1 MTTFTELQTQIRD
14 YTETTSDVLTDV
26 IVNDFIE
33 HAEDRIFRELDL
45 DVFRSYQTA
54 SLTVG
59 NPFVAVP
66 GINITQDAFTRSVQI
81 YTDGGTPTREYLI
94 QKDVTFMNEYWPNRD
109 STGKPKYYANWDQ
122 DRLYLAP
129 TPNSAYKIELA
140 LNKQPTGLSSSNTT
154 TWVSTNAPKV
164 LLYACLVEAF
174 RFLKGPDNMLQY
186 YEQGYQQA
194 LQGLQIEQQG
204 RRRRDEHYDGI
215 LRFPLDSKQP

>member
-1 MTTFTELQTQIRD
+1 MTTFAELQTQIRD
-14 YTETTSDVLTDV
+14 YTEATSDVLTDI

-33 HAEDRIFRELDL
+33 HAEDRIFRETDL

-140 LNKQPTGLSSSNTT
+140 LNKQPTGLSSINTT
-154 TWVSTNAPKV
+154 TWLSTNAPKV

-174 RFLKGPDNMLQY
+174 RYLKGPDNMLQY

-194 LQGLQIEQQG
+194 LQGLQLEQQG
-204 RRRRDEHYDGI
+204 RRRRDEFYDGV

>member
-1 MTTFTELQTQIRD
+1 MTTYSELVTQIRD
-14 YTETTSDVLTDV
+14 YTETTSDVLSDT

-33 HAEDRIFRELDL
+33 HAEKRIFRDVDL
-45 DVFRSYQTA
+45 DIFRSYQFAT
-54 SLTVG
+54 LTVG
-59 NPFVAVP
+59 NPFVSLP
-66 GINITQDAFTRSVQI
+66 GANTDNIAFVRSAQI
-81 YTDGGTPTREYLI
+81 YTSASPTRDYLE
-94 QKDVTFMNEYWPNRD
+94 QKAISFMNEYWPNRD

-122 DRLYLAP
+122 ATLYLAP
-129 TPNSAYKIELA
+129 TPNSAYNIELA

-164 LLYACLVEAF
+164 ILYATLCEAF

-204 RRRRDEHYDGI
+204 RRRRDEYYDGV

>member
-1 MTTFTELQTQIRD
+1 MTTYAELVDQIRD
-14 YTETTSDVLTDV
+14 YTETTSDVLTTT

-33 HAEDRIFRELDL
+33 HAEDRIFREVDL
-45 DVFRSYQTA
+45 DIFRSYQVA
-54 SLTVG
+54 SLTQG

-66 GINITQDAFTRSVQI
+66 GANIGQTAFVRSAQI
-81 YTDGGTPTREYLI
+81 YTSGATPVRDYLE

-109 STGKPKYYANWDQ
+109 TQGKPKYYANWDQ

-140 LNKQPTGLSSSNTT
+140 LNKQPTGLSTANTT
-154 TWVSTNAPKV
+154 TWVSINAPKV
-164 LLYACLVEAF
+164 LLYAALLEAF
-174 RFLKGPDNMLQY
+174 RFLKGPDNMLAY
-186 YEQGYQQA
+186 YDHGYKQA

-204 RRRRDEHYDGI
+204 RRRRDEYYDGI

>member
-14 YTETTSDVLTDV
+14 YTEATTDVLTDI

-33 HAEDRIFRELDL
+33 HAEDRIFRECDL

-54 SLTVG
+54 SLTIG

-140 LNKQPTGLSSSNTT
+140 LNKQPTGLSSTTST
-154 TWVSTNAPKV
+154 TWLSTNAPKV

-204 RRRRDEHYDGI
+204 RRRRDEHYDGV

>member
-1 MTTFTELQTQIRD
+1 MTTFAELQTQIRD
-14 YTETTSDVLTDV
+14 YTEATTDVLTDV

-33 HAEDRIFRELDL
+33 HAEDRIFREVDL

-54 SLTVG
+54 SLTIG

-140 LNKQPTGLSSSNTT
+140 LNKQPTGLSSTTTT
-154 TWVSTNAPKV
+154 TWLSTNAPKV

>member
-14 YTETTSDVLTDV
+14 YTEATSDVLSDV

-140 LNKQPTGLSSSNTT
+140 LNKQPTGLSSTTST
-154 TWVSTNAPKV
+154 TWLSTNAPKV

>member
-14 YTETTSDVLTDV
+14 YTEATSDVLTDV

-140 LNKQPTGLSSSNTT
+140 LNKQPTGLSSTTST
-154 TWVSTNAPKV
+154 TWLSTNAPKV
-164 LLYACLVEAF
+164 LLYACLVEAY

-194 LQGLQIEQQG
+194 LQGLQFEQQG

>member
-14 YTETTSDVLTDV
+14 YTEATSDVLTDV

-140 LNKQPTGLSSSNTT
+140 LNKQPSGLSSTTAT
-154 TWVSTNAPKV
+154 TWLSTNAPKV
-164 LLYACLVEAF
+164 LLYACLVEAY

-194 LQGLQIEQQG
+194 LQGLQFEQQG

>member
-14 YTETTSDVLTDV
+14 YTEATTDVLTDI

-33 HAEDRIFRELDL
+33 HAEDRIFRECDL

-140 LNKQPTGLSSSNTT
+140 LNKQPTGLSATTTT
-154 TWVSTNAPKV
+154 TWLSTNAPKV
-164 LLYACLVEAF
+164 LLYACLVEAY

-194 LQGLQIEQQG
+194 LQGLQLEQQG

>member
-1 MTTFTELQTQIRD
+1 MTTFSELQTQIRD
-14 YTETTSDVLTDV
+14 YTEATSDVLTDI

-33 HAEDRIFRELDL
+33 HAEDRIFRETDL
-45 DVFRSYQTA
+45 DEFRSYQTA

-81 YTDGGTPTREYLI
+81 YTDGATPVREYLI

-164 LLYACLVEAF
+164 LLYACLVEAY
-174 RFLKGPDNMLQY
+174 RFLKGPDNLLQY

-194 LQGLQIEQQG
+194 LQGLQFEQQG

>member
-14 YTETTSDVLTDV
+14 YTEATSDVLTDV

-129 TPNSAYKIELA
+129 TPKSAYKIELA
-140 LNKQPTGLSSSNTT
+140 LNKQPTGLSATTTT
-154 TWVSTNAPKV
+154 TWLSTNAPKV
-164 LLYACLVEAF
+164 LLYACLVEAY

>member
-1 MTTFTELQTQIRD
+1 MTTYSELVTQIRD
-14 YTETTSDVLTDV
+14 YTETTSDVLSDT

-33 HAEDRIFRELDL
+33 HAEKRIFRDVDL
-45 DVFRSYQTA
+45 EIFRSYQFAT
-54 SLTVG
+54 LTVG
-59 NPFVAVP
+59 NPFVSLP
-66 GINITQDAFTRSVQI
+66 GANTDNIAFVRSAQI
-81 YTDGGTPTREYLI
+81 YTSASPTRDYLE
-94 QKDVTFMNEYWPNRD
+94 QKDISFMNEYWPNRD
-109 STGKPKYYANWDQ
+109 TTGKPKYYANWDQ
-122 DRLYLAP
+122 DTLYLAP
-129 TPNSAYKIELA
+129 TPNSAYNIELA

-164 LLYACLVEAF
+164 ILYAALCEAF

-204 RRRRDEHYDGI
+204 RRRRDEYYDGV

>member
-14 YTETTSDVLTDV
+14 YTEATSDVLTDV

-129 TPNSAYKIELA
+129 TPNSAYKIELD
-140 LNKQPTGLSSSNTT
+140 LNKQPTGLSATTTT
-154 TWVSTNAPKV
+154 TWLSTNAPKV
-164 LLYACLVEAF
+164 LLYACLVEAY